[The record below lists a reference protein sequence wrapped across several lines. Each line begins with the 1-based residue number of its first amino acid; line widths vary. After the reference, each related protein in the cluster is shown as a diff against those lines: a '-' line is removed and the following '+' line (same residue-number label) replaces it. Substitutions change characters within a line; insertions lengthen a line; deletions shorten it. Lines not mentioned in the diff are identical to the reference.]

1 LFLVDLLLLHRLGLC
16 YVVESRKHMRE
27 GSAMAVVVK
36 QEESLQCLLY
46 ISLYCEDYRKDS
58 GFWEQ
63 ASQFF
68 LSTPENL
75 DNDDSWPV
83 GYKESCDVEDFSFFD
98 EEKTEASEKM
108 NDQKGLRMGRFFI
121 VSNRG
126 SLFGDHDH
134 KQLL

>member
-1 LFLVDLLLLHRLGLC
+1 LYLVDLLLLHRHGLS
-16 YVVESRKHMRE
+16 YVVEGRKHMRE

-36 QEESLQCLLY
+36 QEESLECLLY
-46 ISLYCEDYRKDS
+46 LSLYCKDYRKDS

-75 DNDDSWPV
+75 DNEDSRPA
-83 GYKESCDVEDFSFFD
+83 GYRESCDGENFSFFD
-98 EEKTEASEKM
+98 EEETGAPEKM
-108 NDQKGLRMGRFFI
+108 SNQKKIQMGKFFI
-121 VSNRG
+121 VSNKG
-126 SLFGDHDH
+126 SLFGDYDH